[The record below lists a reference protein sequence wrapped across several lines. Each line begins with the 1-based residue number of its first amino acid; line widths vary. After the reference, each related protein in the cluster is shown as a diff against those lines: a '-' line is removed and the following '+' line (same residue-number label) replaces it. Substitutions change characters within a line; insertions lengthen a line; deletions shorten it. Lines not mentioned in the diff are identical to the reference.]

1 MVQNALLEV
10 ITVADD
16 SYKNAKTNIT
26 KKNKHIPSRKKPK
39 TRMKIIRKK
48 Q

>member
-1 MVQNALLEV
+1 MVQNALLEI

-26 KKNKHIPSRKKPK
+26 TKKKNIFLAGKSQKPE
-39 TRMKIIRKK
+39 
-48 Q
+48 

>member
-1 MVQNALLEV
+1 MVQNALLEI

-26 KKNKHIPSRKKPK
+26 KKK
-39 TRMKIIRKK
+39 TYS
-48 Q
+48 

>member
-1 MVQNALLEV
+1 MVQNALLEI

-26 KKNKHIPSRKKPK
+26 KKKHIPSRKKPK